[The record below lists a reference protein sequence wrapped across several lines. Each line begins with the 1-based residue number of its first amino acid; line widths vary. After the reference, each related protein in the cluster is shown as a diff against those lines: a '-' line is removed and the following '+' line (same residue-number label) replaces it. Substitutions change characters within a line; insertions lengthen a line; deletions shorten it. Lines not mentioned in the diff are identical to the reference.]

1 MIFSWLFS
9 FCRYIYKCKTSF
21 SFTLILL
28 FEMELYDK
36 LRTVK
41 RDSQNHLQNAGGN
54 DMSPMLAEAIIG
66 VVVAVLHEVLDDK
79 SVIQP

>member
-1 MIFSWLFS
+1 MAFS

-21 SFTLILL
+21 SFTLSLL
-28 FEMELYDK
+28 FEMKLYDK

-41 RDSQNHLQNAGGN
+41 KCSKNYLRNAGGN
-54 DMSPMLAEAIIG
+54 DMSPILAEAIIG

>member
-1 MIFSWLFS
+1 MP
-9 FCRYIYKCKTSF
+9 F
-21 SFTLILL
+21 SFTLSLL

-41 RDSQNHLQNAGGN
+41 RCSQNHLQNAGGN

>member
-9 FCRYIYKCKTSF
+9 FCTYIYECKISL

-28 FEMELYDK
+28 LGMKLYDK

-41 RDSQNHLQNAGGN
+41 KCSKNYLRNAGGN